1 MKKQYVFLI
10 MIVIT
15 LYILVLIWRFKYN
28 EYKINSHIDYIT
40 TLNKEI
46 ETKIVKATEII
57 EYKTSAAYKN
67 KILKEQQW
75 FKNRWE
81 KVIYLTSEDKYNK
94 FTKEIEEYRE
104 EVKEIIETE
113 NNNNTDTKEMTIFQK
128 WIYFLF
134 NKDISI

>member
-40 TLNKEI
+40 SLNKEI
-46 ETKIVKATEII
+46 ETKITNANQII
-57 EYKTSAAYKN
+57 EYKTSTAYKN
-67 KILKEQQW
+67 KILKEEQW
-75 FKNRWE
+75 FKNRGE

-104 EVKEIIETE
+104 EVKEIIKTE
-113 NNNNTDTKEMTIFQK
+113 NDNNTDTKEMSIYQK

-134 NKDISI
+134 KKDISI

>member
-1 MKKQYVFLI
+1 MKKQYIFLI

-15 LYILVLIWRFKYN
+15 LYILYLIWGFKYR

-40 TLNKEI
+40 SLNKEI
-46 ETKIVKATEII
+46 EWKIKIANELI
-57 EYKTSAAYKN
+57 EYKTSNAYKN

-94 FTKEIEEYRE
+94 FTQEIEQYRE
-104 EVKEIIETE
+104 SVQEVINIE
-113 NNNNTDTKEMTIFQK
+113 NNNNTDTKEMEIYQK

-134 NKDISI
+134 KKENNS

>member
-15 LYILVLIWRFKYN
+15 LYILILIWKFKYN

-46 ETKIVKATEII
+46 ETKIIKATEII
-57 EYKTSAAYKN
+57 EYKTSTAYKN
-67 KILKEQQW
+67 KILKEEQW

-104 EVKEIIETE
+104 EVKDIIETE

-134 NKDISI
+134 NKYISI